1 MMSTGN
7 PQINVTRLRDPLGIN
22 DILNTNAVKTDVKVF
37 PKFFIRFFI
46 RFFILNWFIV
56 RIFIRLILI

>member
-46 RFFILNWFIV
+46 LNWFIV